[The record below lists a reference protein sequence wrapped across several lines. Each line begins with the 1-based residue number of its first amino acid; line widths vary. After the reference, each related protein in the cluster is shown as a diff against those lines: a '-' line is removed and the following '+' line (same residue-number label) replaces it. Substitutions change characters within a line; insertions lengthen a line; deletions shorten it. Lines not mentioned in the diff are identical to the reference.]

1 MTVSSEFSNVLIDR
15 NTGRSIYSL
24 PRSKL
29 WSLSALHILLLSCK
43 ELYSY
48 KQHLLEVYPEV
59 EWKHFCGPCGRY
71 AFSQTPPIPVLI
83 HSRCQIERHPLV
95 LHLPAPHM
103 WELTPS
109 PVANDF
115 SDPARNKL
123 VVTIELHV
131 RKDLDDNEVLSLT
144 RWAHDRVR
152 LALNLGSR
160 SKDHD
165 EDSEVTVG
173 IVRG

>member
-1 MTVSSEFSNVLIDR
+1 MDEWNYSYGQCARFAICHTFLISVLI
-15 NTGRSIYSL
+15 RSL
-24 PRSKL
+24 
-29 WSLSALHILLLSCK
+29 
-43 ELYSY
+43 
-48 KQHLLEVYPEV
+48 
-59 EWKHFCGPCGRY
+59 
-71 AFSQTPPIPVLI
+71 
-83 HSRCQIERHPLV
+83 CQIERHPLV

-115 SDPARNKL
+115 SDPASNKL

-131 RKDLDDNEVLSLT
+131 RKDLDDNEVISLT

-165 EDSEVTVG
+165 ESSEVTVG